1 MELLPCLLVFFLL
14 HVPLACPAPS
24 GIRATLTHVDSNGD
38 FTASERYRRAMR
50 RSQHRMD
57 AIGEM
62 LTVSGIDARATVHDG
77 LGEYMMDLA
86 VGTPALPF
94 SAIMDTGSDLVWA
107 QCQPCVECLPHSAL
121 QYDPFNSS
129 TYSASPCTDSYCT
142 ALPSTCTTACIY
154 HYDYMDSS
162 WTEGVLS
169 TETFT
174 FGSGDPIPDI
184 TFGCGY
190 NNSFNTPF
198 YSSGLVGLGPGSLSL
213 VSQLGFGK
221 FSYCL
226 TSIDDLSS
234 TGTLLLGSFADL
246 KEPASAIRST
256 PLASSTPFVNVPS
269 PLYYL
274 SLQGIS
280 VGATLLPIPNTT
292 LALQSNG
299 TGGLVIDSGTT
310 FTLLTDPAHAMLKQ
324 ALVSQMD
331 LPVATVAGYDL
342 CFSLP
347 PDASGVSVPILVFH
361 LDGADMAFPAANYF
375 VVNSSAG
382 LLCLAIFGSPFNLSI
397 LGNFQQQNMHV
408 VYDLAGG
415 KLSFEPANCS

>member
-1 MELLPCLLVFFLL
+1 MPPPPLLLLLLFVAVLPSFAPATAQFPCIDSHGGNFSRLEFLRRAAMLRKASLQATQTGVQLPVRWSSAGYLVDLAIGTPPLVF
-14 HVPLACPAPS
+14 S
-24 GIRATLTHVDSNGD
+24 
-38 FTASERYRRAMR
+38 AM
-50 RSQHRMD
+50 
-57 AIGEM
+57 
-62 LTVSGIDARATVHDG
+62 L
-77 LGEYMMDLA
+77 
-86 VGTPALPF
+86 
-94 SAIMDTGSDLVWA
+94 DTGSDLVWTQCFSQPSESLTYA
-107 QCQPCVECLPHSAL
+107 ALPCTSPQCQTLPRFSCSPDCH
-121 QYDPFNSS
+121 
-129 TYSASPCTDSYCT
+129 YSYSYGDT
-142 ALPSTCTTACIY
+142 SYTK
-154 HYDYMDSS
+154 
-162 WTEGVLS
+162 GVLG

-174 FGSGDPIPDI
+174 FGAADPAAI
-184 TFGCGY
+184 TGIAFGCSTVSEVGAE
-190 NNSFNTPF
+190 NSPF
-198 YSSGLVGLGPGSLSL
+198 FSNSAGILGMARGPLSL
-213 VSQLGFGK
+213 VSQLGEER
-221 FSYCL
+221 FSYCFA
-226 TSIDDLSS
+226 SDDTTTALLFGSS
-234 TGTLLLGSFADL
+234 ANPS
-246 KEPASAIRST
+246 PQ
-256 PLASSTPFVNVPS
+256 ASSTPFVNVPS

-324 ALVSQMD
+324 ALVSQID

-347 PDASGVSVPILVFH
+347 PDASGVALPILVFH

-397 LGNFQQQNMHV
+397 LGNFQQQNMHL

-415 KLSFEPANCS
+415 KLSFEPANCSDRSLVDVVTKK

>member
-1 MELLPCLLVFFLL
+1 MELLPSLLVFFLL

-38 FTASERYRRAMR
+38 FTASELYRRAMR

-57 AIGEM
+57 ALGEM
-62 LTVSGIDARATVHDG
+62 LTVSGVDARATVHDG

-94 SAIMDTGSDLVWA
+94 SAIMDTGSNLVWA

-121 QYDPFNSS
+121 QYDPSNSS
-129 TYSASPCTDSYCT
+129 TYSASPCTDSYCK
-142 ALPSTCTTACIY
+142 ALPSTCTTACEY

-162 WTEGVLS
+162 WTDGVLS

-174 FGSGDPIPDI
+174 FGSGDPIPNV

-198 YSSGLVGLGPGSLSL
+198 YASGLVGLGPGSLSL

-226 TSIDDLSS
+226 TSVDDLSS

-246 KEPASAIRST
+246 KEPTSAIRST
-256 PLASSTPFVNVPS
+256 PLVADSFYF
-269 PLYYL
+269 LDL
-274 SLQGIS
+274 RGIS
-280 VGATLLPIPNTT
+280 VGATLLPIPSDTFANKI
-292 LALQSNG
+292 L
-299 TGGLVIDSGTT
+299 IDSGTT
-310 FTLLTDPAHAMLKQ
+310 FTVLPPAALDLVKQ
-324 ALVSQMD
+324 ELRSVVD
-331 LPVATVAGYDL
+331 LPPANDIPWFDP
-342 CFSLP
+342 CFRLKSSEVPQLP
-347 PDASGVSVPILVFH
+347 DMTFH
-361 LDGADMAFPAANYF
+361 FSGADMVLPMRNYML
-375 VVNSSAG
+375 VDTEAG
-382 LLCLAIFGSPFNLSI
+382 VMCLAMNPSSVPMSIF
-397 LGNFQQQNMHV
+397 GNFQQQDMHIL
-408 VYDLAGG
+408 YDVAG
-415 KLSFEPANCS
+415 KSLSFAPAQCDKL